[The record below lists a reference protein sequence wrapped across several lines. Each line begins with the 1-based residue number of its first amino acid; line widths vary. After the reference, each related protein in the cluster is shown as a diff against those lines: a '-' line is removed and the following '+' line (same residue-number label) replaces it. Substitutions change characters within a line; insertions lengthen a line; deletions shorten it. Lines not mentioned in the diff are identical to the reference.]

1 MTSSARVVEVVES
14 VPRRLGPVLL
24 LLAGLAVAVAI
35 RQVVSGTAGPRSDAG
50 ALTFALCLA
59 ALCAASGVRLRV
71 GFLRGA
77 AAGTA
82 GGVLLAG
89 VALARLGLHVTAS
102 RPMTGFAGWL
112 LVTAL
117 VAITEEALLRGVLF
131 AHVTRLH
138 GDRAAVLVTA
148 VAFAVLHVPLYG
160 WQVLPLDVAVG
171 VVLGILRL
179 VSGTWV
185 APAVAHV
192 LADAAGWWLY

>member
-1 MTSSARVVEVVES
+1 
-14 VPRRLGPVLL
+14 
-24 LLAGLAVAVAI
+24 
-35 RQVVSGTAGPRSDAG
+35 
-50 ALTFALCLA
+50 
-59 ALCAASGVRLRV
+59 
-71 GFLRGA
+71 
-77 AAGTA
+77 
-82 GGVLLAG
+82 
-89 VALARLGLHVTAS
+89 
-102 RPMTGFAGWL
+102 MTGFAGWL

-131 AHVTRLH
+131 AHVTQLH
-138 GDRAAVLVTA
+138 GDRAAVLITA